1 VDHDPLIILR
11 RNTGKIYDEM
21 REVKTHQEKKEIR
34 HHPACLLPIFTN
46 VRDDETADSITV
58 EPRLAAL

>member
-1 VDHDPLIILR
+1 MDHDPLIVLR

-21 REVKTHQEKKEIR
+21 REVKTHQEKKKIR
-34 HHPACLLPIFTN
+34 HHPLPIFTN
-46 VRDDETADSITV
+46 VRDDEAVDSITV